1 MNKTNW
7 FSTGALLTASI
18 GLVAQSAAGDS
29 SLAGVR
35 ACRALADAV
44 ARLACYDRE
53 TDALDAASAPPAAR
67 AEPPVISGTPAAGK
81 ITASATAP
89 APVAPA
95 APGAPPA
102 PVAPPAP
109 MAPVL
114 NAQQRFGLPDGA
126 VAAQEVAA
134 GARAADVPKIEAHLV
149 RVSSAADSR
158 LIFTLDNQ
166 QVWRQVRPE
175 GELLAKVGD
184 AVTVRRGVLGS
195 YWLQFPSGRG
205 CKVSRVL

>member
-1 MNKTNW
+1 VNKTNW
-7 FSTGALLTASI
+7 FSTGALLAASI

-89 APVAPA
+89 APVAP
-95 APGAPPA
+95 PA
-102 PVAPPAP
+102 PVAFPAP
-109 MAPVL
+109 VAPVL